1 MGKRRDWTS
10 WVGYAIFIL
19 ALAGGPI
26 LRAIQSATGI
36 PVPGFT
42 LPVII
47 AALMLV
53 SAAVSIRRSVA
64 GRPRSDLDPNTSEG
78 AGPINAPMPP
88 FRGEGPSIFTPP
100 PRQSTGQ
107 TPQAMPPPVQMP
119 GQTQIPPPYA
129 GAPQTPRFEPV
140 INPLFVLIGIVGVF
154 AILAIGWFVFGGS
167 P

>member
-10 WVGYAIFIL
+10 WVGYAIFVL

-47 AALMLV
+47 AGLMLV

-64 GRPRSDLDPNTSEG
+64 RRPRGDDELSNGES

-88 FRGEGPSIFTPP
+88 FRGEGPTVFTPP
-100 PRQSTGQ
+100 PQSPGQ

-129 GAPQTPRFEPV
+129 GTPQLPRFEPV
-140 INPLFVLIGIVGVF
+140 INPLFVLIGIVGVV